1 MQQSNSKEEEQSQEK
16 KEELTQ
22 HIDEVSSVK
31 KGF

>member
-1 MQQSNSKEEEQSQEK
+1 MQQSNSKEEQPQEK

-22 HIDEVSSVK
+22 HIDEGSSVK